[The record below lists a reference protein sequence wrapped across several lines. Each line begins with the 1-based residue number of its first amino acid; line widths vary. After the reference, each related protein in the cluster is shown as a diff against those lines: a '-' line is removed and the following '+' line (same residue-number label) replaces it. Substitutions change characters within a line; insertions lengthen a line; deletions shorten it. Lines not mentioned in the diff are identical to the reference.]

1 MLTAPKITHDMR
13 LASLKGY
20 PTKRRKRLSV
30 YFKGLFTLK
39 SIFLAE
45 TARTKL
51 KHLFTVTGLIV
62 MILPTVIHIVYLPS
76 RVCLVL
82 WGLFLIGWG
91 RWQL

>member
-13 LASLKGY
+13 LASLKGCR
-20 PTKRRKRLSV
+20 TKRRKYLSS
-30 YFKGLFTLK
+30 YFKRLFALK

-45 TARTKL
+45 TARARL
-51 KHLFTVTGLIV
+51 KRLFTVTGFIV
-62 MILPTVIHIVYLPS
+62 ILLPVLIHIVYLPS

-82 WGLFLIGWG
+82 LGLFLIGWG